1 MTDELHKKYINSLR
15 GNQDVFLIDIM
26 RSSEFQTI
34 KKRHL
39 TNVFT
44 GIYGLLRRVDEND
57 ETGQKILACA
67 DEVSN
72 VFKISTD
79 NAVRLLL
86 TPSAPAVYGMRYTP
100 LVQQDGN
107 DILIRIGQ
115 KTTREEVMKVWK
127 YVKDLQK
134 EMGGSGSKT
143 SINPELAFCVHR
155 QHVLK
160 GRKMKDIFDDYR
172 QQKLEGYDHIPTIED
187 EDEFRKRYNKIVKG
201 L

>member
-1 MTDELHKKYINSLR
+1 MTDTLHKKYIDSLR
-15 GNQDVFLIDIM
+15 GNQDVFLIDTM
-26 RSSEFQTI
+26 RSPEFQAI
-34 KKRHL
+34 KKKHL
-39 TNVFT
+39 ANVFT
-44 GIYGLLRRVDEND
+44 GIYGLLRKVDEND
-57 ETGQKILACA
+57 ESGQKVLACA
-67 DEVSN
+67 DEVSD
-72 VFKISTD
+72 VFKISKA

-86 TPSAPAVYGMRYTP
+86 TPSAPAVYGMQYTP
-100 LVQQDGN
+100 LVQQDGS

-134 EMGGSGSKT
+134 MMGGSGSKT

-155 QHVLK
+155 QYVLK

-172 QQKLEGYDHIPTIED
+172 QQKLEGYDHSPTIED